1 MAVTLVPPGWATS
14 RGVHLHCN
22 GTTGLGEGCWDPR
35 KTLWSPSYADC
46 AFAYFAW
53 TSCIRDMRGCLISMS
68 NPSEVSDKPW
78 FTVLLKY
85 TSKHA
90 CHQGPSMAIQY
101 FEVSRPSRS
110 IADFQILLGLV
121 SAAPLESTR
130 ILVCFFN
137 QFLLCSTSSTDCSP
151 SQARIAASA
160 RSKWQTRQ

>member
-1 MAVTLVPPGWATS
+1 MARQGSVKVVGILGKHCDLLMQI
-14 RGVHLHCN
+14 VHLQ
-22 GTTGLGEGCWDPR
+22 
-35 KTLWSPSYADC
+35 YV
-46 AFAYFAW
+46 AW

-78 FTVLLKY
+78 YPWFTVLLKY
-85 TSKHA
+85 TSKHVLMA
-90 CHQGPSMAIQY
+90 CHQGPSMAIHY

-121 SAAPLESTR
+121 SAAPLKSTR

-137 QFLLCSTSSTDCSP
+137 QFLLCSTSSIDCSP